1 MYNEE
6 LITRLYST
14 KLYKALRKIE
24 EQRKIEELRRERK
37 IKLQKIN
44 NIRHDKI

>member
-14 KLYKALRKIE
+14 KLYKALCKIE
-24 EQRKIEELRRERK
+24 EQRKIEELRRTRK
-37 IKLQKIN
+37 EKLIKIN
-44 NIRHDKI
+44 NIRHE

>member
-14 KLYKALRKIE
+14 KLYKALCEIE
-24 EQRKIEELRRERK
+24 EQRQLIELRRERK
-37 IKLQKIN
+37 NKLKKIKDNYERK
-44 NIRHDKI
+44 K